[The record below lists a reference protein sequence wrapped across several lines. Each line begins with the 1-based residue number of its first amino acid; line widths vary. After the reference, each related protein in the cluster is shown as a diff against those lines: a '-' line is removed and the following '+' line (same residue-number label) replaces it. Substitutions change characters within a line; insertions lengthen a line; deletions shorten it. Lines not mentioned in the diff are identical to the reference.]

1 MSGAGDNR
9 QANRLPHRILIGS
22 VIAVLLGAI
31 AMFAYLRPR
40 DLAPEVALARLPS
53 DNAAVLSIDFAA
65 LRRGGI
71 FEMLSGPVVEE
82 EPEYKTFVE
91 KTAFD
96 YRRDLDRAF
105 ISFHSSGV
113 YFLVRGRFDWK
124 RLEAYAREQ
133 GGGCVNGLCR
143 MPGSVPE
150 RKISFFPI
158 QSNLLAMAVSRDES
172 AATRMS
178 ERAKDARAIA
188 MLQQPVWLS
197 LPSSALKKS
206 DDFPTGTRLFAKAIE
221 GAESATISLG
231 PQGKA
236 YEAQMDV
243 VCRNPQEASIVAEQ
257 FQKVTALLRT
267 LIEREKQKP
276 SPGDLSGVLT
286 AGVFRQENTH
296 VFGRWPLERAFI
308 ENLAGK

>member
-1 MSGAGDNR
+1 MSVIVITPWRSFQMSGAGDNR

-31 AMFAYLRPR
+31 AMFVYLRTR

-53 DNAAVLSIDFAA
+53 GNAAVLSIDFAA

-82 EPEYKTFVE
+82 EPEYKTFVA

-143 MPGSVPE
+143 MPGSLPA
-150 RKISFFPI
+150 RKISYFLVRP
-158 QSNLLAMAVSRDES
+158 NLLAMAVSPDES
-172 AATRMS
+172 AAARMA
-178 ERAKDARAIA
+178 EPAKNARPIRSPK
-188 MLQQPVWLS
+188 QPVWLS
-197 LPSSALKKS
+197 LPSAALKKS
-206 DDFPTGTRLFAKAIE
+206 EGFPMGTQLFAKAMAE
-221 GAESATISLG
+221 AESATLSIG

-236 YEAQMDV
+236 LEAQLEV
-243 VCRNPQEASIVAEQ
+243 ICRDAQEASI
-257 FQKVTALLRT
+257 
-267 LIEREKQKP
+267 
-276 SPGDLSGVLT
+276 
-286 AGVFRQENTH
+286 
-296 VFGRWPLERAFI
+296 
-308 ENLAGK
+308 

>member
-1 MSGAGDNR
+1 MKR
-9 QANRLPHRILIGS
+9 RLLIGS
-22 VIAVLLGAI
+22 VLATLLCAIGAVVYFRTRNLS
-31 AMFAYLRPR
+31 
-40 DLAPEVALARLPS
+40 PEAELARLPS
-53 DNAAVLSIDFAA
+53 DNAAVLSIDFSA

-96 YRRDLDRAF
+96 YRRDLDHAF

-124 RLEAYAREQ
+124 RLEEYTREQ
-133 GGGCVNGLCR
+133 GGGCSNGLCR

-158 QSNLLAMAVSRDES
+158 HTSLMAMAVSANES

-178 ERAKDARAIA
+178 EPAKNSHAVAI
-188 MLQQPVWLS
+188 LKQPVWLS
-197 LPSSALKKS
+197 LPSATLQKS
-206 DDFPTGTRLFAKAIE
+206 DNFPTGARLFAKAIE
-221 GAESATISLG
+221 GAEGATISLA
-231 PQGKA
+231 PQGQA
-236 YEAQMDV
+236 IEAQLEV
-243 VCRNPQEASIVAEQ
+243 VCRNAQEAAIITEQ

-267 LIEREKQKP
+267 IIEKDKQKP
-276 SPGDLSGVLT
+276 NPGDLSGVLT
-286 AGVFRQENTH
+286 AGVFRQEDTR
-296 VFGRWPLERAFI
+296 VVGRWPIERVFL
-308 ENLAGK
+308 ENLAGKR